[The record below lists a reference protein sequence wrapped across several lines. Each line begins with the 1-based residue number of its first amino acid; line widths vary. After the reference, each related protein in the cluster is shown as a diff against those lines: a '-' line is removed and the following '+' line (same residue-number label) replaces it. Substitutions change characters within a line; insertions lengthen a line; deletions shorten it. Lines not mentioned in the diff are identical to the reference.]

1 MTTFIEKSASIIAS
15 FPIPIYLQNLN
26 RNFTEEENKFFKI
39 KKKDI
44 NKNLSNFN
52 SIDNYILEKPEM
64 KQLKSNILEGVNNYF
79 QNIVCPPEK
88 TVEPYITQSWLN
100 WTTKNE
106 YHHKHN
112 HTNSYISGVLY
123 IDVDEKV
130 DSINF
135 YNDPYQII
143 KIDNDPTKR
152 NIFNTNMINLS
163 VKKNLLILFPSG
175 LSHSVHMK
183 DSENIRTSLAFNT
196 FIRGTWGNNQALTE
210 LIV

>member
-1 MTTFIEKSASIIAS
+1 MTAFIENSTSIIGA
-15 FPIPIYLQNLN
+15 FPIPILLQNLN
-26 RNFTEEENKFFKI
+26 RDLTEEENKFFKI
-39 KKKDI
+39 KKKDF
-44 NKNLSNFN
+44 NKNISNIN
-52 SIDNYILEKPEM
+52 SNDHYILENPEM

-112 HTNSYISGVLY
+112 HANSYISGVLY

-135 YNDPYQII
+135 YNEPYQMI
-143 KIDNDPTKR
+143 KIDNNPKK
-152 NIFNTNMINLS
+152 NNVFNTNILNIS
-163 VKKNLLILFPSG
+163 IKKNLLVLFPSS
-175 LSHSVHMK
+175 LSHSVNMK
-183 DSENIRTSLAFNT
+183 DTENIRTSLAFNT
-196 FIRGTWGNNQALTE
+196 FIRGTWGNNHGLTE
-210 LIV
+210 LII

>member
-1 MTTFIEKSASIIAS
+1 MTTFIENSTSIIGA
-15 FPIPIYLQNLN
+15 FPVPILLQTLN
-26 RNFTEEENKFFKI
+26 RDFTEEENKFFKI

-44 NKNLSNFN
+44 NKNLNNAN
-52 SIDNYILEKPEM
+52 SIDNYILENQEM
-64 KQLKSNILEGVNNYF
+64 KELKINILEGVNNYF
-79 QNIVCPPEK
+79 ESIVCPPEK
-88 TVEPYITQSWLN
+88 TVKPYITQSWLN

-112 HTNSYISGVLY
+112 HPNSYISGVLY

-135 YNDPYQII
+135 YNDSYQII
-143 KIDNDPTKR
+143 KIDSDSKKS
-152 NIFNTNMINLS
+152 NIFNTSMINVF

-175 LSHSVHMK
+175 LSHSVNMK

-196 FIRGTWGNNQALTE
+196 FIKGTWGSNYNFTE
-210 LIV
+210 LII